1 MTSSTLYWV
10 FKANFGVESSKQV
23 TSGLH
28 TISRLLCRMKERYAR
43 TRKFPLSLTQ
53 GHWAQ
58 VIQQLPLSQYLGF
71 IVLSTPSYLRLQT
84 SVRVD
89 FGHNRYSISKR
100 FQLQPVIYMLISCRI
115 PSSMNTRVYSTDY
128 SKPVTKV
135 PRVVTYDL
143 FSNSTSLAHLY

>member
-1 MTSSTLYWV
+1 MTLSTLYGV
-10 FKANFGVESSKQV
+10 FKANFGVKSSKQV
-23 TSGLH
+23 TFALH

-43 TRKFPLSLTQ
+43 TWKFPLSLTQ

-58 VIQQLPLSQYLGF
+58 VFQQLPLSQYLGF

-100 FQLQPVIYMLISCRI
+100 FQLQPAICWYHAEFLHWWILGYTLQITLNRSPKCLELWPTM
-115 PSSMNTRVYSTDY
+115 
-128 SKPVTKV
+128 
-135 PRVVTYDL
+135 
-143 FSNSTSLAHLY
+143 FSQTQPAWPICTS